1 VNKSSLLSQLQ
12 INRDEEPRRR
22 RSEGSLA
29 WLWWT
34 LAVLAA
40 ALVAGALIWF
50 LIARPDRL
58 AVHTAE
64 AKAIASGGAAQ
75 GGSLLDA
82 SGYVVARR
90 QATVSSKIGGRVVEL
105 NIEEGDHVTAGQLV
119 ARLDD
124 TNARAALE
132 QARAQVAAA
141 EANVDVAQIAFV
153 NAGPKYQRNVRLH
166 ATGDLSDQAVEDAK
180 AAFDTARFNLELARR
195 QVSTT
200 KAGLEVAQRSL
211 DDTVVRAPFA
221 GVITVK
227 AAQPGEIVSPV
238 SAGGGFTRTGIG
250 TIVDMD
256 SLEVQVDVAES
267 FIGRVHPAMPA
278 TVKLNAYPDWD
289 IPAEVIAVVP
299 TADRSKA
306 TVGVRVGFKI
316 KDPRIVP
323 EMGAHVSFLSPPPV
337 GAAAAPSA
345 RSVVVP
351 VDAVQNNGPELGEVF
366 VINNGTVERR
376 AVRLGMHRNEGQV
389 LTAGVSAGEAVA
401 VGGLDKLHDGQKV
414 RLTTKPQDD

>member
-1 VNKSSLLSQLQ
+1 VNKSSLLNQLH
-12 INRDEEPRRR
+12 IDRDEQPRRR
-22 RSEGSLA
+22 RGDGGLA
-29 WLWWT
+29 WLWW
-34 LAVLAA
+34 VLAGLA
-40 ALVAGALIWF
+40 ALLVAGALIWF
-50 LIARPDRL
+50 LVARPDRL
-58 AVHTAE
+58 AVHTAQ
-64 AKAIASGGAAQ
+64 AVAAPSGGSSQ

-105 NIEEGDHVTAGQLV
+105 NIEEGDHVSAGQLV
-119 ARLDD
+119 AKLDD

-132 QARAQVAAA
+132 QARTQVAAA
-141 EANVDVAQIAFV
+141 ETNVDVAQIAFV
-153 NAGPKYQRNVRLH
+153 NAGPKYQRNQRLH

-180 AAFDTARFNLELARR
+180 AAFDTARLNLVLAQR
-195 QVSTT
+195 QVATA

-211 DDTVVRAPFA
+211 DDTIVRAPFA

-267 FIGRVHPAMPA
+267 FIGRVHAGMPA

-323 EMGAHVSFLSPPPV
+323 EMGAHVSFLSPPSA
-337 GAAAAPSA
+337 GAATQAT
-345 RSVVVP
+345 RSVIVP
-351 VDAVQNNGPELGEVF
+351 PDAVQNNGPELGEVF
-366 VINNGTVERR
+366 VINDHTVERR

-389 LTAGVSAGEAVA
+389 LTAGVAPGEAVA